1 MLAIYLHLKKSHCTM
16 ILGINLFV
24 TLFFLFLVSITYH
37 NLSLLKDFTQMYLG
51 SFRFG

>member
-1 MLAIYLHLKKSHCTM
+1 M

-24 TLFFLFLVSITYH
+24 TLFVLFLVSITYH
-37 NLSLLKDFTQMYLG
+37 NLSLLKDFTHVYLG

>member
-1 MLAIYLHLKKSHCTM
+1 M
-16 ILGINLFV
+16 ILGVNLFV

-51 SFRFG
+51 SFRFGWIHIIPESYANK